1 MKKKAWF
8 FVLAGVLA
16 LSLGATAAMAAGRGQ
31 AAQGQNYVDRNGDG
45 ICDNGGA
52 GQYYIDADGDRACDH
67 CQGQG
72 VCVNNGT
79 CVMGQNYVDA
89 DGDGVCDNQGTQA
102 KAWQGGHHQNGGH
115 HRNCR

>member
-31 AAQGQNYVDRNGDG
+31 AAQGQNYVDAN
-45 ICDNGGA
+45 
-52 GQYYIDADGDRACDH
+52 
-67 CQGQG
+67 
-72 VCVNNGT
+72 
-79 CVMGQNYVDA
+79 
-89 DGDGVCDNQGTQA
+89 GDGVCDNQGTQA
-102 KAWQGGHHQNGGH
+102 KTWQGGHHQNGGH